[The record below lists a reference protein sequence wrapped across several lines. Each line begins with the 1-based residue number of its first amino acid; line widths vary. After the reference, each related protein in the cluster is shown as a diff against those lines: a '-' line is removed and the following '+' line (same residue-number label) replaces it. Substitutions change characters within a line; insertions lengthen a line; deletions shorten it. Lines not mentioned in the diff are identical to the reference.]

1 MKLVLTLFHGKAS
14 VEQEFS
20 ISNSAHNSKLK
31 EDTIMG
37 KNIYSSYEFSE
48 AKTAHNKNK
57 QKSGLGGKKRF
68 Q

>member
-1 MKLVLTLFHGKAS
+1 
-14 VEQEFS
+14 
-20 ISNSAHNSKLK
+20 
-31 EDTIMG
+31 MG